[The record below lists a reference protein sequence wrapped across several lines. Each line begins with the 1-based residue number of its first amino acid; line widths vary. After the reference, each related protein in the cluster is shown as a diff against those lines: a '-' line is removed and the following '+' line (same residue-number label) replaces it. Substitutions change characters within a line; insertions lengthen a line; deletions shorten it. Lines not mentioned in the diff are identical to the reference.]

1 MCVFVA
7 PFISVLSSLSHSLMF
22 LKFCALKFI
31 LLNYE
36 VDVHVYIYV
45 KYLLC
50 KVLFI
55 LLKDHYI

>member
-1 MCVFVA
+1 MKCVFVV
-7 PFISVLSSLSHSLMF
+7 PVISVLGSLSHSLMI
-22 LKFCALKFI
+22 LKVY

-50 KVLFI
+50 KVFFWFT
-55 LLKDHYI
+55 LLKEHYI